1 MTRMVL
7 NNVRLAYAH
16 LDAPRAAAEGAD
28 PKYSVVMIIPKT
40 DPQVATLKDI
50 LREAAT
56 AKFGAKPPKMK
67 SPLRDGDEVDD
78 QGQRDK
84 GDEFAGC
91 YYITASSK
99 KPVEVLVG
107 KAKAP
112 ASEPEHFRSGNYAS
126 VRVGAFAYE
135 VAGNRGVALGLNG
148 VWVTKRGEPLGK
160 AAEPWSDVEA
170 EDFGSVINKANLQ
183 GPSEDD
189 IF

>member
-7 NNVRLAYAH
+7 NNVRLAYTH
-16 LDAPRAAAEGAD
+16 LDEPRAAAEGAD
-28 PKYSVVMIIPKT
+28 PKYSAVMIIPKD
-40 DPQVATLKDI
+40 DPQIEQLKAI

-56 AKFGAKPPKMK
+56 AKFGPKPPKMK
-67 SPLRDGDEVDD
+67 SPLRDGDETDD
-78 QGQRDK
+78 QGEREK
-84 GDEFAGC
+84 GEEFAGC
-91 YYITASSK
+91 FYISASSK

-107 KAKAP
+107 KAKAR

-126 VRVGAFAYE
+126 VRVGAFGYDT
-135 VAGNRGVALGLNG
+135 AGNRGVALGLNG

-160 AAEPWSDVEA
+160 AAEPWAEVEA
-170 EDFGSVINKANLQ
+170 EDFSGVINKANLQ